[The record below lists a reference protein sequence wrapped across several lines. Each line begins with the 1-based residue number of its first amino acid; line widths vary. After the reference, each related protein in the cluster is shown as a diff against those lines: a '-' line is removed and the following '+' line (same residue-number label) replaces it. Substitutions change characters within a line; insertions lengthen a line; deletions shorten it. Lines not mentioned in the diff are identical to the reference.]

1 MIATKSILFAA
12 FGLAVCTFTGCG
24 PSAVKRSLEVTMM
37 RYDTT
42 NLTDCGGAVKNI
54 SPHSINNLQVQV
66 EFQNAD
72 GNRVRTETGSVSPT
86 SLAPSAIGSFSVH
99 YLKGSKDPP
108 IVRCRAIEFESDGV
122 QLVHEDDTSAPLR

>member
-12 FGLAVCTFTGCG
+12 FGLAVCAFTTCD
-24 PSAVKRSLEVTMM
+24 PPPVRRSLEITAL

-42 NLTDCGGAVKNI
+42 NLTDCGGKVRNI
-54 SPHSINNLQVQV
+54 SPNTISNLQVQV

-72 GNRVRTETGSVSPT
+72 GNRVRTQTGSVSPA

-99 YLKGSKDPP
+99 YLKGSNDPP